1 MIQITPQLKILL
13 AYKPVDFRKGIDGLI
28 GLCRDQLNAEV
39 YDGTLFVFRN
49 RRGTALRIIC
59 FDGVGWWLVI
69 RRFSQGRLQWW
80 PKAQVDALTRPLEA
94 QQLQVLLYNGLPEQ
108 ASFVSPWRSLRPAQA
123 ASASSSSSPSPS
135 PL

>member
-1 MIQITPQLKILL
+1 MIQLTPQLNILL
-13 AYKPVDFRKGIDGLI
+13 AYKPVDFRKGIDSLI
-28 GLCRDQLNAEV
+28 GLCRDQLEAEL

-49 RRGTALRIIC
+49 RRGTALKVLC

-80 PKAQVDALTRPLEA
+80 PKAQVDTLTRPLEA
-94 QQLQVLLYNGLPEQ
+94 QQLQVLIYNGLPEQ

>member
-1 MIQITPQLKILL
+1 MIQLTPQLNILL
-13 AYKPVDFRKGIDGLI
+13 AYKPVDFRKGIDSLI
-28 GLCRDQLNAEV
+28 GLCRDQLEAEL

-49 RRGTALRIIC
+49 RRGTALKVLC

-69 RRFSQGRLQWW
+69 RRFSEGRLQWW
-80 PKAQVDALTRPLEA
+80 PNAQADTLTRPLEA

-108 ASFVSPWRSLRPAQA
+108 ASFVSPWRSLRPPQA

>member
-1 MIQITPQLKILL
+1 MIQLTPQLRILL
-13 AYKPVDFRKGIDGLI
+13 AYQPVDFRKGIDGLI
-28 GLCRDQLNAEV
+28 GLCRAQLNAEV

-49 RRGTALRIIC
+49 RRGTALKIIC
-59 FDGVGWWLVI
+59 FDGWWLFI

-80 PKAQVDALTRPLEA
+80 PKAQADTLTHPLEA

-108 ASFVSPWRSLRPAQA
+108 ASFVSPWRALRPAQA
-123 ASASSSSSPSPS
+123 ASASSSATS

>member
-1 MIQITPQLKILL
+1 MIQLLPQLNILL
-13 AYKPVDFRKGIDGLI
+13 ACQPVDFRKGIDGLI
-28 GLCRDQLNAEV
+28 GLCRDHLDLEI

-49 RRGTALRIIC
+49 RRGTALKVLT

-80 PKAQVDALTRPLEA
+80 PKAQADTLTHTLEA
-94 QQLQVLLYNGLPEQ
+94 QQLQVMLYNGLPEQ
-108 ASFVSPWRSLRPAQA
+108 ASFVSPWRSLRPTQA
-123 ASASSSSSPSPS
+123 ARATSSSTAS